1 MTQRKKKKKKKG
13 KQHSTH
19 MRVTRKA
26 EAKMEAEA
34 EALDALGEDAA
45 KAAYPKGRKME
56 QADSEVDEIAE
67 QLGRTQ
73 TSRPARRIVLEED
86 ESD

>member
-1 MTQRKKKKKKKG
+1 MTKEEKKKTKASEHTKRNKAAK
-13 KQHSTH
+13 
-19 MRVTRKA
+19 KA
-26 EAKMEAEA
+26 EDRRRKEV

-45 KAAYPKGRKME
+45 QAAYPKGRKME

-73 TSRPARRIVLEED
+73 TSRPALRIVMEED